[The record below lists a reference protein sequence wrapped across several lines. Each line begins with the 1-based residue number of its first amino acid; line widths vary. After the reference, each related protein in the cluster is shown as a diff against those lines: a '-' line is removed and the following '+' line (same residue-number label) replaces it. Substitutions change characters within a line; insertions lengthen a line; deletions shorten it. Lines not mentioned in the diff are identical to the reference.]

1 MRDRKYRITRGWQSA
16 IAAGAIGLACLTP
29 SARLSAQAPEQ
40 VIVSVKIL
48 EFQASKGVETGFSAY
63 MNRLPRPEPFGQVNS
78 SDEGVGTVDLTFP
91 TTTAAGITVF
101 LDRISIGD
109 AELEVVLQ
117 ALVDESRAFIL
128 SRPHA
133 MVMVGES
140 TPTVIRTNN
149 KIPYESTVVV
159 GSTTVQITQF
169 QDTGVTLSLRAP
181 EVIDDDGNW
190 ETTDDTYI
198 RLDAYAAV
206 KEEGQRIVVAL
217 DDQLA
222 SSGESFAEGENAISV
237 PEFISRSVTTHV
249 WVRQGQVLI
258 LGGLFRNTESKSIT
272 SVPLLSQAED
282 VAQNFVN
289 NVISGSLTGSPLSTT
304 FGNRDTDESRRELV
318 FLIKAETWRPGFAIT
333 DDLGFIQQEAQKRRS
348 PTDVILE
355 VTQDIAGIFTG
366 ERRDEKTET
375 DKANPPA
382 DKDDSP

>member
-1 MRDRKYRITRGWQSA
+1 MKRIGITNRMARPLARIALA
-16 IAAGAIGLACLTP
+16 ITAVIGASGIGA
-29 SARLSAQAPEQ
+29 AQAPEQ
-40 VIVSVKIL
+40 VVVSVKII
-48 EFQASKGVETGFSAY
+48 EFQASKGIETGFSAFIS
-63 MNRLPRPEPFGQVNS
+63 RLPRAEPFGQVDAN
-78 SDEGVGTVDLTFP
+78 DTGIGTVDLTFP
-91 TTTAAGITVF
+91 TSTAAGISVF

-117 ALVDESRAFIL
+117 ALVDENRAFIL

-133 MVMVGES
+133 MVMVGEP

-190 ETTDDTYI
+190 ETGDDTYI

-222 SSGESFAEGENAISV
+222 TSGESFSEAENAISV

-258 LGGLFRNTESKSIT
+258 LGGLYRNTESKSIT

-282 VAQNFVN
+282 VAQSFVN
-289 NVISGSLTGSPLSTT
+289 NIVSGSMTGAPLSTT

-355 VTQDIAGIFTG
+355 VTQDIRRTPRRKIRIHG
-366 ERRDEKTET
+366 EG
-375 DKANPPA
+375 
-382 DKDDSP
+382 